1 MVIFQTRLLIAKV
14 MRTIAAT
21 ILLILCFHIAPLHA
35 ASFDCT
41 KAATQTEIAIC
52 GDKSL
57 SILDGFMGAWWKG
70 QNKTSE
76 VINTQ
81 KQWLIARDKCLG
93 NTLCIKGTYL
103 ERLEE
108 TAMVESRVGKYSS
121 ITNEIQSS
129 MLEMYDT
136 TLKQIV
142 WAKVDYYQC
151 GAYNECSSIYVV
163 KNDELKHLPARIP
176 KFDES
181 KETCGIEIEVKPE
194 VEMLSTEMH
203 DKLGRLYARFGE
215 ISLFGKWVG
224 HGDKSSVVTYVLRKG
239 ELIPVTAEVDNCYD
253 DQIEYKT
260 IVFRDLPK
268 R

>member
-1 MVIFQTRLLIAKV
+1 
-14 MRTIAAT
+14 MRTTLTA
-21 ILLILCFHIAPLHA
+21 LLLTLGLHTTPLHA

-41 KAATQTEIAIC
+41 KAAIQTEVAIC
-52 GDKSL
+52 GNKSL
-57 SILDGFMGAWWKG
+57 SILDGFMEVWWKG
-70 QNKTSE
+70 QNKTLE

-81 KQWLIARDKCLG
+81 KQWLITRDKCLG
-93 NTLCIKGTYL
+93 NTKCIKGTYL

-108 TAMVESRVGKYSS
+108 TAMVESRAGEYFS
-121 ITNEIQSS
+121 ITNEIHSS

-142 WAKVDYYQC
+142 WAKVDYYLC
-151 GAYNECSSIYVV
+151 GAYNECSSIYIV

-181 KETCGIEIEVKPE
+181 KETCGIEVQPE

-253 DQIEYKT
+253 DQIKYKT

-268 R
+268 K

>member
-1 MVIFQTRLLIAKV
+1 
-14 MRTIAAT
+14 MRTTFTA
-21 ILLILCFHIAPLHA
+21 LLLTLGLHTTPLHA

-41 KAATQTEIAIC
+41 KAAIQTEIAIC

-81 KQWLIARDKCLG
+81 KQWLITRDKCLG

-260 IVFRDLPK
+260 IVFRDLPI

>member
-1 MVIFQTRLLIAKV
+1 
-14 MRTIAAT
+14 MRTTLTA
-21 ILLILCFHIAPLHA
+21 LLLTLGLHTTPLHA

-41 KAATQTEIAIC
+41 KAAIQTEVAIC
-52 GDKSL
+52 GNKSL

-81 KQWLIARDKCLG
+81 KQWLITRDKCLG

-136 TLKQIV
+136 ALKQIV
-142 WAKVDYYQC
+142 WAKVDYYLC

>member
-1 MVIFQTRLLIAKV
+1 MLWHSRLLITELL
-14 MRTIAAT
+14 RTIAAT
-21 ILLILCFHIAPLHA
+21 VLLILCFHIAPLHA

-41 KAATQTEIAIC
+41 KAAIQTEIAIC

-81 KQWLIARDKCLG
+81 KQWLITRDKCLG

-142 WAKVDYYQC
+142 WAKVDYYLC

>member
-1 MVIFQTRLLIAKV
+1 
-14 MRTIAAT
+14 MRTTLTA
-21 ILLILCFHIAPLHA
+21 LLLTLGLHTTPLHA

-81 KQWLIARDKCLG
+81 KQWLITRDKCLG

-142 WAKVDYYQC
+142 WAKVDYYLC

-260 IVFRDLPK
+260 IVFRDLPI